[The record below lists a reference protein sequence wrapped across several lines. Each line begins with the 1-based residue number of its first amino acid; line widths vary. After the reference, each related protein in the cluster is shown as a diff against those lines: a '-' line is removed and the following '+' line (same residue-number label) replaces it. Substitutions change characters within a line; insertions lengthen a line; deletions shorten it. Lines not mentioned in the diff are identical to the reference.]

1 LPHRQNSEKPRS
13 ENRSKRQER
22 AERILDAAAALV
34 QRWGYNK
41 TTIDDIAKQAGVAK
55 GTIYLHW
62 KTREALFQAL
72 LTREYLTML
81 QEFLQRLGS
90 DPESATLH
98 GITRQAFLLSMTRPL
113 VKGMMLG
120 DTDMLGELAHR
131 EYADPAVGTLPGGQ
145 VSRFIVGP
153 QRRIEMGRTYIE
165 LLRSKGLVRT
175 DMSIQAQIHMLLAIS
190 IGFLVADRFLPVE
203 YKLSPG
209 ESADLLAETAHRTF
223 EPGEPV
229 TFEKVQEV
237 HTIFVQLLNQLIDA
251 VKERIQREAE
261 L

>member
-1 LPHRQNSEKPRS
+1 LPRRQNSEKPRS
-13 ENRSKRQER
+13 ENRSRRQER
-22 AERILDAAAALV
+22 AERILDTAAALI

-81 QEFLQRLGS
+81 QEFQQRLVS

-98 GITRQAFLLSMTRPL
+98 GITKQAFLIPMTRPL
-113 VKGMMLG
+113 IKGMMLG

-131 EYADPAVGTLPGGQ
+131 EYADPASVT
-145 VSRFIVGP
+145 
-153 QRRIEMGRTYIE
+153 QRRLEMGRVYIE
-165 LLRSKGLVRT
+165 LLRSRGLMRT
-175 DMSIQAQIHMLLAIS
+175 DMSIQAQVHMLLAIS
-190 IGFLVADRFLPVE
+190 IGFLVADRFLPDE
-203 YKLSPG
+203 YKLSPQ
-209 ESADLLAETAHRTF
+209 ESAELLAETAHRTF
-223 EPGEPV
+223 EPVEPV
-229 TFEKVQEV
+229 PFEKVQEV
-237 HTIFVQLLNQLIDA
+237 HTIFVQLLNQLIGVA
-251 VKERIQREAE
+251 KERIQREDE

>member
-1 LPHRQNSEKPRS
+1 MPRRQNSEKPRS
-13 ENRSKRQER
+13 EDRPRRQER
-22 AERILDAAAALV
+22 AERILDAAAALI

-41 TTIDDIAKQAGVAK
+41 TTIDDIARQAGVAK

-81 QEFLQRLGS
+81 EQFLQHLAS

-98 GITRQAFLLSMTRPL
+98 GITRQAFLIPMTRPL
-113 VKGMMLG
+113 IKGMMLG

-131 EYADPAVGTLPGGQ
+131 EYSDPASVT
-145 VSRFIVGP
+145 
-153 QRRIEMGRTYIE
+153 QRRLEMGRVYME

-175 DMSIQAQIHMLLAIS
+175 DISIQAQIHMLLAIS
-190 IGFLVADRFLPVE
+190 IGFLVADRFLPDE
-203 YKLSPG
+203 YKLSPQ
-209 ESADLLAETAHRTF
+209 ESADLLAETAQRTF

-229 TFEKVQEV
+229 PFEKVQEMQ
-237 HTIFVQLLNQLIDA
+237 TIFMQLLNQLVDA
-251 VKERIQREAE
+251 VKERVQREAE

>member
-1 LPHRQNSEKPRS
+1 MVKKEGTSGLAHRQNGEKPQSEQRS
-13 ENRSKRQER
+13 RRQER
-22 AERILDAAAALV
+22 AERILNAAATLI

-41 TTIDDIAKQAGVAK
+41 TTIDDIARQAGVAK

-81 QEFLQRLGS
+81 EEFRQHLVS

-98 GITRQAFLLSMTRPL
+98 GIIKQAFLIPMTRPL
-113 VKGMMLG
+113 IKGMMLG

-131 EYADPAVGTLPGGQ
+131 EYADPASVT
-145 VSRFIVGP
+145 
-153 QRRIEMGRTYIE
+153 QRRLEMGRAYME
-165 LLRSKGLVRT
+165 LLRSKGLLRT
-175 DMSIQAQIHMLLAIS
+175 DMSIQAQIHMLLAMS
-190 IGFLVADRFLPVE
+190 IGFLVADRFLPDE
-203 YKLSPG
+203 YKLSQQ
-209 ESADLLAETAHRTF
+209 ESAELLAETAHRTF
-223 EPGEPV
+223 EPDEPV
-229 TFEKVQEV
+229 TFKKVQEV
-237 HTIFVQLLNQLIDA
+237 QTIFVQFLDQLLGT

>member
-1 LPHRQNSEKPRS
+1 LPHRQNGEKPRS

-41 TTIDDIAKQAGVAK
+41 TTIDDIAKQVGVAK

-90 DPESATLH
+90 DPENATLH

-131 EYADPAVGTLPGGQ
+131 EYADPASVT
-145 VSRFIVGP
+145 
-153 QRRIEMGRTYIE
+153 QRRIEMGRACIE

-175 DMSIQAQIHMLLAIS
+175 DMSIQVQIHMLLAIS
-190 IGFLVADRFLPVE
+190 IGFLVADRFLPDE
-203 YKLSPG
+203 YKLSPQ
-209 ESADLLAETAHRTF
+209 ESADLLAQTAHRTF

-229 TFEKVQEV
+229 PFEKVQEV
-237 HTIFVQLLNQLIDA
+237 HSIFVQLLNQLIDA

>member
-113 VKGMMLG
+113 VKGMMLS

-131 EYADPAVGTLPGGQ
+131 EYADPAVGP
-145 VSRFIVGP
+145 RFIVGP
-153 QRRIEMGRTYIE
+153 QRRIEMGRAYIE

-190 IGFLVADRFLPVE
+190 IGFLVADRFSPDE
-203 YKLSPG
+203 YKLSPE
-209 ESADLLAETAHRTF
+209 ESAELLAQTAHRTF

-229 TFEKVQEV
+229 PFEKVQEV